1 MDTAISV
8 PSLRTPMQEAAA
20 SPPPARP
27 AAIVTE
33 RRTTGDK
40 MSLRRGF
47 LRLVISL
54 VVLWMV
60 FWTVTYVL
68 HPFSTLTPEPAS
80 FEIRVTA
87 WGVMGPCLV
96 AALIL
101 CIWSAT
107 GFRRK

>member
-1 MDTAISV
+1 MKV
-8 PSLRTPMQEAAA
+8 AAA
-20 SPPPARP
+20 SLSPTPP
-27 AAIVTE
+27 AAIVTT
-33 RRTTGDK
+33 RRIMGDK
-40 MSLRRGF
+40 ITLRRGF
-47 LRLVISL
+47 LRLAISL

-68 HPFSTLTPEPAS
+68 HPFSTLRVEPAS

-87 WGVMGPCLV
+87 WAVMGPCLV

-101 CIWSAT
+101 GIWTAT

>member
-1 MDTAISV
+1 MKD
-8 PSLRTPMQEAAA
+8 AAA
-20 SPPPARP
+20 RRSPAPP

-33 RRTTGDK
+33 RRIMGDK

-47 LRLVISL
+47 LRLVVSL
-54 VVLWMV
+54 VALWMV

-68 HPFSTLTPEPAS
+68 HPYSTLTAEPAS

-101 CIWSAT
+101 GIWTAT